1 MNIAKIIIDFKTKEK
16 DYNKTDHEHHD
27 TAEILL
33 KVVLNINKIPHN
45 LTRNKTN
52 LSQQMDGD

>member
-52 LSQQMDGD
+52 LSQ